1 MLLLDQHIKE
11 QRPMNAEQPERR
23 RLVTWEDPLIGASA
37 ARTMSGL
44 AYLRAMIAGDIPP
57 PPIAS
62 LLGMEL
68 IEVAEGR
75 AVFGIEPAEFHY
87 NPIGMVHGGIACT
100 LFDSA
105 MGCAVQS
112 LLPAGAGYT
121 TLEIKVNFI
130 RALTSTTGPVRCEA
144 AAIHVGRSTA
154 TAEARLVDAAGKL
167 CGHAT
172 TTCMI
177 FRPA

>member
-1 MLLLDQHIKE
+1 MLNLDQRIKE
-11 QRPMNAEQPERR
+11 QRPMNAEHSERR
-23 RLVTWEDPLIGASA
+23 RLVTWDDPLIGARA
-37 ARTMSGL
+37 AQTMSGL
-44 AYLRAMIAGDIPP
+44 DYLRAMIAGDIPP
-57 PPIAS
+57 PPIAN

-68 IEVAEGR
+68 IEVGEGR

>member
-1 MLLLDQHIKE
+1 
-11 QRPMNAEQPERR
+11 
-23 RLVTWEDPLIGASA
+23 
-37 ARTMSGL
+37 
-44 AYLRAMIAGDIPP
+44 
-57 PPIAS
+57 
-62 LLGMEL
+62 
-68 IEVAEGR
+68 
-75 AVFGIEPAEFHY
+75 
-87 NPIGMVHGGIACT
+87 MVHGGIACT

-121 TLEIKVNFI
+121 TLEIKVNLI
-130 RALTSTTGPVRCEA
+130 RALTSVTGQVRCEA
-144 AAIHVGRSTA
+144 SAIHVGRSTA